1 MAISDAERARLDRSS
16 AGLADGSS
24 STSSG
29 FGGGGNNSSSS
40 GGSNR
45 RNSSCSRSLKQRH
58 FSNVI
63 SAGAAGSTTTAAA
76 AATTGS
82 GSGVAMEYNWPHDPI
97 ATDTNLAEIDFE
109 DFRNEDLVYAF
120 SCGVRS
126 LRKLHNR

>member
-63 SAGAAGSTTTAAA
+63 SAGAAGSTATATAAGSGS
-76 AATTGS
+76 GS

-126 LRKLHNR
+126 LR